1 MNKIRDNM
9 AIFQSHIQSYD
20 SQLEELKRQA
30 GEAAHDVTKYT
41 EKVQLLYRNVS
52 SLKDSLKTVQSK
64 HEDTVSNLD
73 LLTAVS
79 WSM

>member
-30 GEAAHDVTKYT
+30 GETTHDVTKYT
-41 EKVQLLYRNVS
+41 EKIQLLYRNLS
-52 SLKDSLKTVQSK
+52 SLKDSLKTVQSNHK
-64 HEDTVSNLD
+64 DTVGNLD
-73 LLTAVS
+73 LLSAVS
-79 WSM
+79 WGI